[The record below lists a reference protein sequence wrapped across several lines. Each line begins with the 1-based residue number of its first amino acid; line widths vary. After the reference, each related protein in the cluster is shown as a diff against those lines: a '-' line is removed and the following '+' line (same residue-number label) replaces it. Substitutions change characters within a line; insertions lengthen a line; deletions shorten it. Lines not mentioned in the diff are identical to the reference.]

1 MIFPLFAAFSSRQ
14 RNYLPQIMTCVVFV
28 ESDQFCE
35 CLFDGTGR
43 LDGKESPFFIPGST
57 MSGADAGE
65 AYYQRNIAE
74 HCASAGAPQILAY

>member
-1 MIFPLFAAFSSRQ
+1 MIFPLFVAFSSRQ

-43 LDGKESPFFIPGST
+43 LDGKESPFFTPGST
-57 MSGADAGE
+57 MAGADAGE
-65 AYYQRNIAE
+65 SYYQINIAE
-74 HCASAGAPQILAY
+74 QRASAGAPQILAY

>member
-1 MIFPLFAAFSSRQ
+1 MIFSLFAAFSSRQ

-57 MSGADAGE
+57 MAGADAGE
-65 AYYQRNIAE
+65 SYYQRYIAE
-74 HCASAGAPQILAY
+74 QRASAGAPQILDY